1 MRILAIS
8 GSLRAK
14 SLNTEFLRF
23 AARVAPHGTI
33 VALSDGLDRLPHF
46 NPDLDT
52 CPGPVAVTAFREQLN
67 SAAAVVICSP
77 EYAHGVPGTLKN
89 ALDWVVGSGE
99 LVNKPVAVWNISP
112 RSTHAYGSLTETLRT
127 MSANVLPAA
136 CLTLPIHPIRGLI
149 EERDANPK
157 LAPSLNEALA
167 ALVAAAKDTTIHDAA
182 DAGGKSFTFIN

>member
-1 MRILAIS
+1 RIGHLSAMRILAIS

-14 SLNTEFLRF
+14 TLNTEVLRY
-23 AARVAPHGTI
+23 AARVAPRGTI
-33 VALSDGLDRLPHF
+33 ITLCDPLDRLPHF

-52 CPGPVAVTAFREQLN
+52 CPAVSAAVTTFRNQLN

-112 RSTHAYGSLTETLRT
+112 RSTHAHASLTDILRT
-127 MSANVLPAA
+127 MSADVLPTA
-136 CLTLPIHPIRGLI
+136 CLTLPTQR
-149 EERDANPK
+149 
-157 LAPSLNEALA
+157 
-167 ALVAAAKDTTIHDAA
+167 
-182 DAGGKSFTFIN
+182 